1 MSHTVPKLPAILI
14 AVVCVTAC
22 GSVGVEGFLLTR
34 TFTAVADG
42 ARPPDTRARD
52 LAAAV
57 DRQMTVQRV
66 TRVASPAGLVVA
78 GIGVALVIA
87 RRRAREPDTDE
98 TDS

>member
-1 MSHTVPKLPAILI
+1 
-14 AVVCVTAC
+14 
-22 GSVGVEGFLLTR
+22 
-34 TFTAVADG
+34 
-42 ARPPDTRARD
+42 
-52 LAAAV
+52 
-57 DRQMTVQRV
+57 MTVQRV